1 MASNDETVPT
11 WRSWLLP
18 AVLVAAAAAALA
30 WVWLTARGS
39 TDGFP
44 DVLIQAEGLLLTAL
58 VFVMGFGQSSLR
70 RAADA
75 AIDDVT
81 RWTENLRAVYAR
93 PGAMS
98 TMDLFAASHAARHA
112 AVSVSVMLS
121 DVQRD
126 SSKGRRYRRFA
137 IEPSPGGIGEVLLV
151 GAIDHELARGPSER
165 RHRFLERERA
175 RIVAERTQRFEDA
188 KELGRLGDARLKAI
202 GGTFTVQLSLALQQ
216 LRAVGVFAVVIV
228 VLTVAGAV
236 YAGWSLDQPPAPE
249 LWATLAILALALT
262 YAWILR
268 RDARIETA
276 RVEHAIETS
285 WPCVLWSA
293 EFALA
298 SLDREDEEDRE
309 KTDLVLTYVD
319 RALAPLQDSLGDFGW
334 YLSIRA
340 RHAAFAPFRQLA
352 AHPDLPL
359 WERDRRLLAR
369 ARRYARAA
377 AARTDAP
384 VAAVTLAALL
394 GIDELGRPRAS
405 ERSAAL
411 VDRAV
416 ALITDD
422 EAPSPSERFLD
433 DGYGLAALALSA
445 QARAYPLRDHLKQRL
460 QSALDDDRPDPAKPA
475 WLERTTVD
483 AERHEALLAES
494 DEAVRAWPDE

>member
-1 MASNDETVPT
+1 MASTDNPISN
-11 WRSWLLP
+11 WRSRVLP
-18 AVLVAAAAAALA
+18 ALLAAALVA
-30 WVWLTARGS
+30 CLLWVWAAARGS

-44 DVLIQAEGLLLTAL
+44 SVLIQAEGLLLTAL
-58 VFVMGFGQSSLR
+58 VFVMGFGQSNLR

-75 AIDDVT
+75 AISDVT
-81 RWTENLRAVYAR
+81 RWTESLRAVYER

-98 TMDLFAASHAARHA
+98 TMDLFAACQAAKHA
-112 AVSVSVMLS
+112 AVSVSVMLN

-137 IEPSPGGIGEVLLV
+137 IEPSPGGIGDALLV
-151 GAIDHELARGPSER
+151 GVIDRELARGASKWR
-165 RHRFLERERA
+165 RRFLERERA
-175 RIVAERTQRFEDA
+175 RIKGERAQRFEDA
-188 KELGRLGDARLKAI
+188 KDLGRLGDARLKGI
-202 GGTFTVQLSLALQQ
+202 GGSFAVQLSLALQQ
-216 LRAVGVFAVVIV
+216 LRAVGVFAVVMV
-228 VLTVAGAV
+228 ALTVAGFF
-236 YAGWSLDQPPAPE
+236 YAGGSFVQAPAPE

-268 RDARIETA
+268 RDARIETT

-285 WPCVLWSA
+285 WPCVLWTA

-298 SLDREDEEDRE
+298 SVGREDEDDRE
-309 KTDLVLTYVD
+309 TTDRVLTFVD
-319 RALAPLQDSLGDFGW
+319 QAVAPLQDSLGDFGW
-334 YLSIRA
+334 YLSVRA

-359 WERDRRLLAR
+359 WERDRRILAR

-377 AARTDAP
+377 AERTDDP

-394 GIDELGRPRAS
+394 GIDEFGNPRTN
-405 ERSAAL
+405 ERAGAL

-416 ALITDD
+416 ALLTED

-445 QARAYPLRDHLKQRL
+445 QARAYPLPDHLRQRL
-460 QSALDDDRPDPAKPA
+460 QSALEDDHPDPAKPA
-475 WLERTTVD
+475 WLEQTTVD
-483 AERHEALLAES
+483 EERHEALLAES
-494 DEAVRAWPDE
+494 AEALDAWSDD